1 MPNRDIVVMG
11 ASAGGVE
18 AYKSLVRELPPD
30 LPAVILVV
38 MHMPSAYSSALPLI
52 LARAGRMPVEP
63 AQEGT
68 HFTPGHIYVCV
79 PDRHL
84 LLVDSRIHLSQG
96 AHENRN
102 RPAIDPLFRSAAR
115 WYGNRVIGIVLS
127 GTLDDGT
134 AGLES
139 IKQAG
144 GIAIAQDPD
153 EALYGEMPRSAIENV
168 GMDYVLPVAD
178 IAALLNRLVREP
190 VQSPQKEGPVAGEI
204 ENEQDQIEM
213 NQAEMEAGD
222 RPGRPSPF
230 SCPECGGVL
239 WETEDGKLV
248 RYRCRVGHAFAP
260 ESLLDAQSAA
270 MEDAIWAALRALE
283 EKVDLA
289 NRLAERAR
297 THGQEYSA
305 NRFQEQADEG
315 HQRAKLLRKLLS
327 DKQS

>member
-18 AYKSLVRELPPD
+18 AYKSLVKELPPD
-30 LPAVILVV
+30 LPAVIFVV
-38 MHMPSAYSSALPLI
+38 MHMPSSYSSALPYI
-52 LARAGRMPVEP
+52 LSRSGRMPVEP

-134 AGLES
+134 SGLAA
-139 IKQAG
+139 IKEAG
-144 GIAIAQDPD
+144 GITIAQDPD
-153 EALYGEMPRSAIENV
+153 EALYPGMPESAIENV
-168 GMDYVLPVAD
+168 EMDYVLPVAG
-178 IAALLNRLVREP
+178 IAALLSRLVREP
-190 VQSPQKEGPVAGEI
+190 VQWPEKEGPVADQI
-204 ENEQDQIEM
+204 ENEQDQIEL
-213 NQAEMEAGD
+213 NQKEMETGD
-222 RPGRPSPF
+222 RPGHPSVF

-248 RYRCRVGHAFAP
+248 RYRCRVGHAFSP

-283 EKVDLA
+283 EKVDLS
-289 NRLAERAR
+289 NRLAERSR
-297 THGQEYSA
+297 RQGQEYSA
-305 NRFQEQADEG
+305 ARFQEQADEG
-315 HQRAKLLRKLLS
+315 HKRAELLRKMLS
-327 DKQS
+327 DKQG